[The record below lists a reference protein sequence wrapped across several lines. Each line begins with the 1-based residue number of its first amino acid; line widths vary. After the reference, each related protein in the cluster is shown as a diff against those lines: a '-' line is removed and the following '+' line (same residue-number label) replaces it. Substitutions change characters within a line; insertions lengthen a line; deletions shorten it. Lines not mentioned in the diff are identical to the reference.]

1 MTATTVTN
9 QVVKF
14 QATTLKNDK
23 DFGKALTKAREGV
36 QIAFTLIQ
44 DCILYGLDKYQ
55 HNSADSSYLS
65 RAMDICNQM
74 PGTNPNQVKAYIQ
87 EHANCLLR
95 KVEDGSFKFKK
106 TGKGP
111 AVVTMPEEGYNWW
124 NQKSEAVVLRADMID
139 PVGELQKL
147 IARIVKKEAEGK
159 LPESRKELFHEL
171 QAQLQPILQME
182 PLPTAQLHSI
192 KPEDAVAAP
201 VVEQQSAAPKAA

>member
-1 MTATTVTN
+1 MTTIKNEAI
-9 QVVKF
+9 KL
-14 QATTLKNDK
+14 QATTLKTDK
-23 DFGKALTKAREGV
+23 DFGKALTKARESVAGGF
-36 QIAFTLIQ
+36 AMIQ
-44 DCILYGLDKYQ
+44 DCILYGLDKYRD
-55 HNSADSSYLS
+55 NSADSSYLS

-124 NQKSEAVVLRADMID
+124 NQKSEAVILRADMID

-147 IARIVKKEAEGK
+147 IKRVQKKEAEGK
-159 LPESRKELFHEL
+159 LPESRKDMFHEL
-171 QAQLQPILQME
+171 VAQLGPVLAME
-182 PLPTAQLHSI
+182 PLPTAQLHSV
-192 KPEDAVAAP
+192 KAEDAP
-201 VVEQQSAAPKAA
+201 ITQQEAKAA

>member
-9 QVVKF
+9 QAVKF

-36 QIAFTLIQ
+36 QAAFTLIQ

-124 NQKSEAVVLRADMID
+124 NQKTEANTLRVDMID
-139 PVGELQKL
+139 PVKELRNLFK
-147 IARIVKKEAEGK
+147 RITEKEAKGL

-171 QAQLQPILQME
+171 LAQLKPVLEME
-182 PLPTAQLHSI
+182 PLPSAQLHSI
-192 KPEDAVAAP
+192 KPEDMPAAP
-201 VVEQQSAAPKAA
+201 VVEQQAAPKAA

>member
-1 MTATTVTN
+1 MTTTIK
-9 QVVKF
+9 QPEVKF

-23 DFGKALTKAREGV
+23 DFGKALTKAREAVGNGF
-36 QIAFTLIQ
+36 AMIQ
-44 DCILYGLDKYQ
+44 DCILYGLDKYRD
-55 HNSADSSYLS
+55 NSADSSYLS

-124 NQKSEAVVLRADMID
+124 NQKSEAVILRADMID

-147 IARIVKKEAEGK
+147 MKRIEKKEADGK
-159 LPESRKELFHEL
+159 LPESRKDLFHEL
-171 QAQLQPILQME
+171 KAQLAPVLAME
-182 PLPTAQLHSI
+182 ALPTAALHSV
-192 KPEDAVAAP
+192 KAEDAPAAT
-201 VVEQQSAAPKAA
+201 ETKEAA